1 MDILKLIKSKTR
13 EKLLKIF
20 LDNPGKDFYL
30 RELERKTSFSVGNIR
45 RELNKLVLLGLF
57 EKYKKE
63 NFVFFRLN
71 LDSPWL
77 KPIARFYPQEDL
89 ISNAFNWVFAVTLP
103 TLSEDRYCSTRDVFQ
118 ARLESLITNLEKDL
132 GMDAFLLGAIAGE
145 IGNNS
150 YDHNLGR
157 WPNLPGIFLAFDKK
171 RKTIV
176 LADRGV
182 GILATI
188 SHVRPEVKND
198 REALNL
204 AFTQIISGRKGEH
217 RGNGLKFVSSVVKE
231 KKWQLEFFSGQAE
244 AILKTDLLIKTA
256 KQNLKGCLAVIKY

>member
-1 MDILKLIKSKTR
+1 MLKV
-13 EKLLKIF
+13 F
-20 LDNPGKDFYL
+20 LDNPGEDYYL

-45 RELNKLVLLGLF
+45 RELNKLVLFGLF
-57 EKYKKE
+57 EKYEKG

-71 LDSPWL
+71 LNSPWL
-77 KPIARFYPQEDL
+77 KPIARLYPQEE
-89 ISNAFNWVFAVTLP
+89 IVSNAFNWVSSVTLP

-118 ARLESLITNLEKDL
+118 ARLEILISNLEKDME
-132 GMDAFLLGAIAGE
+132 MDAFLLGAIIGE

-157 WPNLPGIFLAFDKK
+157 WPDAPGIFLALDKK
-171 RKTIV
+171 TKTAV

-182 GILATI
+182 GILTTI
-188 SHVRPEVKND
+188 RYVRPKVKND

-217 RGNGLKFVSSVVKE
+217 RGNGLKFVAGVIKE
-231 KKWQLEFFSGQAE
+231 KKWQLEFFSGG
-244 AILKTDLLIKTA
+244 A
-256 KQNLKGCLAVIKY
+256 KAVLNKELSIRNITKIFRGCLAVIKY